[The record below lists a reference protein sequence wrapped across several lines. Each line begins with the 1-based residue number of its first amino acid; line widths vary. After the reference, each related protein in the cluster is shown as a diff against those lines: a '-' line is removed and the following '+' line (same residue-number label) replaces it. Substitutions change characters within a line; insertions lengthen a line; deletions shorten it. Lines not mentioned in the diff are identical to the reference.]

1 MPLLL
6 IMMLLLSAASAV
18 PKNQLLVKGAVPSAS
33 DSSTPVPEAGRIG
46 GGQYRNAYFGL
57 AYPIPAGWTE
67 QPAGPPPTDA
77 GGYVLTQF
85 ASLDG
90 ERVKAHVLVTAQDLF
105 FLPFAAASAKDVA
118 AKTRS
123 AVAERYALEK
133 GPEEVTIAGRTFY
146 RLAYKA
152 APASGLHWRMFTTE
166 ARCHALTF
174 TFTGTDVARLDEAE
188 KALSGLRIGSDTP
201 ACLDDYARDH
211 LVTKTTPEFAQRY
224 NTIPVRVILDAEGKV
239 RHIHLLSAFPE
250 QSQAILT
257 ALRQW
262 RFQPY
267 RVDGKAVEVET
278 GLVFGLPRAVARKLG
293 TDPAKDAGFERA
305 ALTFVDPTTRR

>member
-6 IMMLLLSAASAV
+6 MMLLLSAVTAV
-18 PKNQLLVKGAVPSAS
+18 PKNQILVKGAVPSAS
-33 DSSTPVPEAGRIG
+33 DASTPVPEAGRIG
-46 GGQYRNAYFGL
+46 GGHYRNAYFGL

-77 GGYVLTQF
+77 GGYILTQF
-85 ASLDG
+85 ASMDG
-90 ERVKAHVLVTAQDLF
+90 QRVKAHVLVTAQDLF
-105 FLPFAAASAKDVA
+105 FIPFAAASAKDVA

-123 AVAERYALEK
+123 MVTERYELEK

-174 TFTGTDVARLDEAE
+174 TFTGTDVQQLDEAE
-188 KALSGLRIGSDTP
+188 KVLSGLRIGNDAP
-201 ACLDDYARDH
+201 ACINDYARDH
-211 LVTKTTPEFAQRY
+211 AVAKPTPEFAQRY
-224 NTIPVRVILDAEGKV
+224 NTIPVRVIIDAEGKV

-257 ALRQW
+257 ALREW
-262 RFQPY
+262 RFQPSV
-267 RVDGKAVEVET
+267 VDGKPVEVET
-278 GLVFGLPRAVARKLG
+278 GLVFGLPRVVVR
-293 TDPAKDAGFERA
+293 
-305 ALTFVDPTTRR
+305 